1 MEKYNNHFKKLNRQN
16 NRNDPAEQRREHIL
30 KKKTK
35 KIEHQGLLYT
45 PGTAESIQ
53 KTLNLCDRREEKKGR
68 AEKGL
73 KEISIFCPRLA
84 KDINP
89 EIQETEQNPDR
100 KNEKN
105 FI

>member
-1 MEKYNNHFKKLNRQN
+1 MTQ
-16 NRNDPAEQRREHIL
+16 PEQRREHIW
-30 KKKTK
+30 KKK

-45 PGTAESIQ
+45 PGTESIQ
-53 KTLNLCDRREEKKGR
+53 KTLNLCHKREEEKKGR
-68 AEKGL
+68 AEKEL
-73 KEISIFCPRLA
+73 KEISIFCPSLA
-84 KDINP
+84 KEINL

>member
-1 MEKYNNHFKKLNRQN
+1 MTQ
-16 NRNDPAEQRREHIL
+16 PEQRREHIL
-30 KKKTK
+30 KKKK
-35 KIEHQGLLYT
+35 KIERQGLLYT

-53 KTLNLCDRREEKKGR
+53 KTLNLCDKREEKKGR

-73 KEISIFCPRLA
+73 KEISIFCPSLA
-84 KDINP
+84 KDINL